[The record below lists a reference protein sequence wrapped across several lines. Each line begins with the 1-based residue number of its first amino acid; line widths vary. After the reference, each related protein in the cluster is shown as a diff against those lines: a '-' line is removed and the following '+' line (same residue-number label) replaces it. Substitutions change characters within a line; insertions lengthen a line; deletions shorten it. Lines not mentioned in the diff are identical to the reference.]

1 MRKLRSPDSAY
12 ASYLWYRGELI
23 QVWIIFLTLSTLLI
37 VLAFL
42 SLSSVSRFS
51 KTKSTIPTLPTLLY
65 ILHSPSQ
72 THPRANTPKP
82 LKSSQPFC
90 SAHRSVSHI
99 VPRPKLCALGL
110 FKLLRHPRIWQETSN
125 RNPFGSNGVLKG
137 TCVPAFSARSAT
149 SDNSCRKHPGE
160 PWEVGC
166 QNDSSQTCR
175 VWLV

>member
-1 MRKLRSPDSAY
+1 MVQGGTDSSLDHL
-12 ASYLWYRGELI
+12 SYSVYSIDRACLSFPLI
-23 QVWIIFLTLSTLLI
+23 RLSFLKDQKHNTY
-37 VLAFL
+37 
-42 SLSSVSRFS
+42 
-51 KTKSTIPTLPTLLY
+51 PTTLLY